1 MRPARPR
8 RLNKMAARHRFPGCT
23 PAADESAGVQLLK
36 GRGGLKPTFPIST
49 LRSLS

>member
-36 GRGGLKPTFPIST
+36 GRGGA
-49 LRSLS
+49 